1 MGWFLLIMKMIFS
14 FFALLWNGFAKII
27 NGIISLINKNTRKKI
42 DRINRGVIE
51 KKHSSIGELLNANNE
66 INNTLISGGNIRERS
81 QWISELIINMHSQGI
96 PTIVIHENN
105 DYLKTTLTSRIA
117 TNSIAFI
124 DNNSPQLEP
133 FLSCSAKEITK
144 LLVETATTD
153 YDIKNNARYYI
164 EGMCDYLRVKK
175 LQPTLRMFYKCP
187 HGQLFDFI
195 DDLINNGKITDTQ
208 GQAIKSKLMMGQSE
222 QFKVESLISDL
233 YDQAEPLLARNPK
246 LRKNIVNAV
255 KNNKIIVINISSNA
269 NALLIGMLLVQV
281 RNELRKGKELA
292 LITDNLS
299 CSSTEA
305 LKKCFV
311 EKSSRCKLVA
321 SSDDILSSCEGDDK
335 VFSTLV
341 GNSDNIVILSHS
353 SGATSSKWAETIGYY
368 NKEEASTSYSKGS
381 MRHSPFSL
389 FPGKNNTTTT
399 NYNIKREYIVKPE
412 QINRMVNNEVY
423 FYRNADNKLIHTFV

>member
-14 FFALLWNGFAKII
+14 FFALLWNGFAMLI
-27 NGIISLINKNTRKKI
+27 NGIVSLINKNTRKKI

-51 KKHSSIGELLNANNE
+51 QKHSSVDVLLNATNGVS
-66 INNTLISGGNIRERS
+66 NTLISGGDVSERS
-81 QWISELIINMHSQGI
+81 RWISEIIINMHSQGI
-96 PTIVIHENN
+96 PTVVIHENN
-105 DYLKTTLTSRIA
+105 DYLKSYLTSRIA
-117 TNSIAFI
+117 TNSLAFI
-124 DNNSPQLEP
+124 DYNSPQLEP
-133 FLSCSAKEITK
+133 FLGCNSKEITK
-144 LLVETATTD
+144 LLIETATTE

-187 HGQLFDFI
+187 HGRLFDFI
-195 DDLINNGKITDTQ
+195 DDLINNGTITDSQ

-233 YDQAEPLLARNPK
+233 YDQSEPLLARNPK

-255 KNNKIIVINISSNA
+255 KNNKVIVINISSNA

-299 CSSTEA
+299 CASTEL
-305 LKKCFV
+305 LKKCYV
-311 EKSSRCKLVA
+311 EKSSKCKLVA

-341 GNSDNIVILSHS
+341 GNSDNIVILSHA

-381 MRHSPFSL
+381 MRHSPFAL

-412 QINRMVNNEVY
+412 QINRMISNEVY
-423 FYRNADNKLIHTFV
+423 FYRNADNKLFHTFV

>member
-1 MGWFLLIMKMIFS
+1 MGWFLLILKMIFS

-51 KKHSSIGELLNANNE
+51 QKHSSVDALLNSNNGVY
-66 INNTLISGGNIRERS
+66 NTLISGGNIRERS
-81 QWISELIINMHSQGI
+81 QWISELVISLHSQGI
-96 PTIVIHENN
+96 PTVVVHENN
-105 DYLKTTLTSRIA
+105 DYLKNSLSTRIA
-117 TNSIAFI
+117 SNSIAFI

-133 FLSCSAKEITK
+133 FLGCSSKEITK
-144 LLVETATTD
+144 LLIETATTE

-175 LQPTLRMFYKCP
+175 LQPTLRLFYKCP

-195 DDLINNGKITDTQ
+195 DDLINKGAITDTQ

-233 YDQAEPLLARNPK
+233 YDQSEPLLARNPK

-255 KNNKIIVINISSNA
+255 KNNKVIVINISSNA

-299 CSSTEA
+299 CSSTDL
-305 LKKCFV
+305 LKKCYV

-341 GNSDNIVILSHS
+341 GNSDNIVILSHA

-381 MRHSPFSL
+381 MRHSPFAL

-423 FYRNADNKLIHTFV
+423 FYRNADNKLFHTFV